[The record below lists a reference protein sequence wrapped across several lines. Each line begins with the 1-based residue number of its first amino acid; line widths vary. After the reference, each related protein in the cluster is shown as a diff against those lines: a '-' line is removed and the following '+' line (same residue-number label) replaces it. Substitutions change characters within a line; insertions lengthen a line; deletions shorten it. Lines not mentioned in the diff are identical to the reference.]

1 MKAERRWR
9 FRTGIVAMLATG
21 ALLGLSPCAADE
33 LHAYS
38 LDLSQTTVSGISS
51 GAFMAVQFGTAHAAT
66 VSGVAATAGG
76 PYFCAG
82 CDSWAGS
89 GVGRVMARCMQGDPA
104 YPAQPIT
111 DGDLHDMHA
120 AARAWSARGLNDDV
134 VNLKRQRV
142 WMFHGY
148 NDGIVKRPVS
158 DALQTWYEGFVP
170 AAQIFYKN
178 ELRAAHAQISAS
190 CADGLAAACNACAT
204 TGGTFINSCP
214 DGAAGAPTYDAA
226 GAALQLF
233 YGPLERRS
241 SAALKGQVRAFDQRP
256 YIQRGGKPLNPIRA
270 SMAETGYLYVPAE
283 CAAGEACRLHVAFH
297 GCEQQAELIGK
308 DFVTSAGF
316 NEWAD
321 ANRIVVLYP
330 QTAAT
335 SAVPITPFNPQG
347 CWDWWG
353 YTDFGYDMPGHFATR
368 DGVQISAV
376 WRMVEQLASGAPG
389 RIASAATPMPELR
402 VIDRAADQVAL
413 AWTPVA
419 GSAGYRIYRGEGEHA
434 GAGSFMR
441 AVTAVTVDGPSW
453 VDRGLKPQTIYRYL
467 VRSVDASGAEGAS
480 SAQVMVSTGATPPAC
495 DPYFSLAKDRV
506 VGRDNKPTNAV
517 CP

>member
-1 MKAERRWR
+1 MAVERRWR
-9 FRTGIVAMLATG
+9 LPTGIVAMLA
-21 ALLGLSPCAADE
+21 ASSLVVLAPAMAEDLP
-33 LHAYS
+33 AYV
-38 LDLSQTTVSGISS
+38 LDLPQTTVSGISS

-66 VSGVAATAGG
+66 ISGVAATAGG

-82 CDSWAGS
+82 RDSWAGS
-89 GVGRVMARCMQGDPA
+89 GVGKVMARCMQGDPS

-111 DGDLHDMHA
+111 DINLSDMHA

-134 VNLKRQRV
+134 SNLQRQRV
-142 WMFHGY
+142 WIFHGY

-158 DALQTWYEGFVP
+158 DALHTWYTGLVP
-170 AAQIFYKN
+170 DTQIFYKN
-178 ELRAAHAQISAS
+178 ELRAAHAQVSAS
-190 CADGLAAACNACAT
+190 CADVSGAACNPCAT
-204 TGGTFINSCP
+204 TGGKFINSCP
-214 DGAAGAPTYDAA
+214 DGDAGAPTYDAA

-233 YGPLERRS
+233 YGPLARS
-241 SAALKGQVRAFDQRP
+241 ASASLKGQVREFDQRP
-256 YIQRGGKPLNPIRA
+256 FIQRGGQPLNPIRA
-270 SMAETGYLYVPAE
+270 SMADTGYLYVPAE

-297 GCEQQAELIGK
+297 GCEQQAGLIGN
-308 DFVTSAGF
+308 DFVTRAGF

-335 SAVPITPFNPQG
+335 SAVPITPFNPKG

-353 YTDFGYDMPGHFATR
+353 YTDFGYDMPGHYATR
-368 DGVQISAV
+368 DGVQISAI
-376 WRMVEQLASGAPG
+376 WRMVEKLASGGAGRVAPV
-389 RIASAATPMPELR
+389 ATQMPDLR
-402 VIDRAADQVAL
+402 VVDRSADQVAL

-419 GSAGYRIYRGEGEHA
+419 GAAGYRIYRGEGADA
-434 GAGSFMR
+434 GVGSVMH

-453 VDRGLKPQTIYRYL
+453 VDRGLQPQTTYRYL
-467 VRSVDASGAEGAS
+467 VRAVDASGTEGLS
-480 SAQVMVSTGATPPAC
+480 SAQLMVSTGATPPAC

-506 VGRDNKPTNAV
+506 VGRNNRPTSAV